1 MGGAQVGCA
10 RSKPEVSGALII
22 MTLRLSPL
30 SRRLLMK
37 RFLLAAAAL
46 LVATTAAAQDYPAR
60 SVTMIVPYAAGGP
73 TDTVARVLAQ
83 AMTKPLGQTVV
94 VENRPSAGGIL
105 GPQVVKNARPDGY
118 TILIHHIGMSTIP
131 ALYRN
136 PGFNSLT
143 DFEYIGLVNEV
154 PMTII
159 GKPTLPAKDMKE
171 LLAYIKANKEKVNY
185 ANAGI
190 GAASHLCGML
200 FMQAIQT
207 DVTTVPY
214 KGTGPAMN
222 DLVGGQVD
230 FMCDQTT
237 STTGQIK
244 GGKVKVYGITSA
256 KRVPS
261 LPDVP
266 TLAEQGINGGE
277 VAIWHGLYAPKGTPK
292 PVIDKVVASLQA
304 ALKDPALQQKY
315 SELGAVIFPPDKQTP
330 AALEAHLK
338 AEIAKWAPLIQKA
351 GVYAD

>member
-1 MGGAQVGCA
+1 MLKQLLVA
-10 RSKPEVSGALII
+10 VSA
-22 MTLRLSPL
+22 
-30 SRRLLMK
+30 
-37 RFLLAAAAL
+37 FAAAL
-46 LVATTAAAQDYPAR
+46 SASAQDYPTR
-60 SVTMIVPYAAGGP
+60 TVTMIVPYAAGGP

-83 AMTKPLGQTVV
+83 SMTKSLGQSVV

-105 GPQVVKNARPDGY
+105 GGQLVKNAKPDGY

-136 PGFNSLT
+136 PGFNSLA

-159 GKPTLPAKDMKE
+159 GKPGLPPKDLKE
-171 LLAYIKANKEKVNY
+171 LIAYIKANKDKVNY

-200 FMQAIQT
+200 FMTAIGQ

-222 DLVGGQVD
+222 DLIGGTVD

-244 GGKVKVYGITSA
+244 GGKVKVYGLTAA

-266 TLAEQGINGGE
+266 TLAEQGLKGAE
-277 VAIWHGLYAPKGTPK
+277 VSIWHGLYAPKNTPK
-292 PVIDKVVASLQA
+292 PVIDKLVGALQA
-304 ALKDPALQQKY
+304 ALADAEVQKRY
-315 SELGAVIFPPDKQTP
+315 ADLGAVTFGKDKATP
-330 AALEAHLK
+330 QALQAHLK
-338 AEIAKWAPLIQKA
+338 SEIDKWGPIIKKA

>member
-1 MGGAQVGCA
+1 MF
-10 RSKPEVSGALII
+10 KKFALAV
-22 MTLRLSPL
+22 
-30 SRRLLMK
+30 
-37 RFLLAAAAL
+37 AATAAL
-46 LVATTAAAQDYPAR
+46 GAVAQDFPTR
-60 SVTMIVPYAAGGP
+60 NITMVVPYAAGGP

-83 AMTKPLGQTVV
+83 AMSKPLGQTVV
-94 VENRPSAGGIL
+94 VENKPSAGGL
-105 GPQVVKNARPDGY
+105 VGAETVKNAKPDGY
-118 TILIHHIGMSTIP
+118 TILIHHIGMATTP
-131 ALYRN
+131 TLYRKALRFD
-136 PGFNSLT
+136 PVK

-159 GKPTLPAKDMKE
+159 GKPGFAPKDGKE
-171 LLAYIKANKEKVNY
+171 LVAYMKANKDKVTY

-200 FMQAIQT
+200 FMSAVGV
-207 DVTTVPY
+207 DVLTVPY

-222 DLVGGQVD
+222 DLLGGQVD

-244 GGKVKVYGITSA
+244 GGKVKVYGITSS

-266 TLAEQGINGGE
+266 TLDEQGIKGGE

-292 PVIDKVVASLQA
+292 AVVDKLVAGLQA
-304 ALKDPALQQKY
+304 ALKEPSVLQRY
-315 SELGAVIFPPDKQTP
+315 SELGAVTFPADKQTP

-338 AEIAKWAPLIQKA
+338 AEIAKWAPIIQKA

>member
-1 MGGAQVGCA
+1 MLT
-10 RSKPEVSGALII
+10 RFALAV
-22 MTLRLSPL
+22 
-30 SRRLLMK
+30 
-37 RFLLAAAAL
+37 AATAAL
-46 LVATTAAAQDYPAR
+46 GAVAQDFPTR
-60 SVTMIVPYAAGGP
+60 NITMVVPYAAGGP

-83 AMTKPLGQTVV
+83 AMTKPLGHTVV
-94 VENRPSAGGIL
+94 VENKPSAGGL
-105 GPQVVKNARPDGY
+105 VGAETVKNAKPDGY
-118 TILIHHIGMSTIP
+118 TILIHHIGMATTP
-131 ALYRN
+131 TLYRKALRFD
-136 PGFNSLT
+136 PVK

-159 GKPTLPAKDMKE
+159 GKPGFAPKDAKE
-171 LLAYIKANKEKVNY
+171 LVAYMKANKDKVTY

-200 FMQAIQT
+200 FMSAVGV
-207 DVTTVPY
+207 DVLTVPY

-222 DLVGGQVD
+222 DLLGGQVD

-266 TLAEQGINGGE
+266 TLDEQGIKGGE

-292 PVIDKVVASLQA
+292 AVIDKLVAGLQS
-304 ALKDPALQQKY
+304 ALKEPGVLQRY
-315 SELGAVIFPPDKQTP
+315 SELGAVTFPADKQTP

-338 AEIAKWAPLIQKA
+338 AEIAKWAPIIQKA